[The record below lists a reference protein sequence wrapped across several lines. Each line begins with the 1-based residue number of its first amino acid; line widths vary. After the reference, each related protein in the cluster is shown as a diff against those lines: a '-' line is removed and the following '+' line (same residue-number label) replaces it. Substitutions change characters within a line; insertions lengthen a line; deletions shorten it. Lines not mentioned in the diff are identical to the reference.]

1 MKISRRL
8 TLLLITTWGV
18 IVLTGLATA
27 GAASIPEKTDQPT
40 SAWAESPG
48 APATLAASQA
58 FTSNAVVACMISQ
71 VQQSTVYTYDGQL
84 SGEWPVLVGGEPYTI
99 TTRNTASGA
108 PIQKATQ
115 YVYEHMQALSL
126 TASYHDWWYW
136 MYSNRN
142 VVSVLTGCSHSD
154 EIVLITAHLD
164 DMPSS
169 GLAPGADDNASG
181 SVGVLVAADILSQYQ
196 FERTLRFVFFT
207 GEEQG
212 MRGSS
217 QYAQMVQDAGEN
229 IVAVYNMDMI
239 AWNSDGDPTLGLH
252 TRAPSNPGY
261 AGDLA
266 IAGVFTNV
274 VSAYGLSNYLTPTI
288 VADGETRSDHSS
300 FWSRGYPA
308 ILAIEAGD
316 DFNANYHSSN
326 DRLQSLDMTYFT
338 NFVKASV
345 GTAAH
350 LAHPVEVTGILT
362 GLVSDAVTFSPIAG
376 AQVESALCPMYTET
390 SDAQGIYSLTLPVG
404 VYSITAFA
412 TGYWPKTIG
421 GVTVTSTTTTLGIP
435 LAPIR
440 TTYMPIV
447 FKNAP

>member
-8 TLLLITTWGV
+8 ALLLITTWGV

-27 GAASIPEKTDQPT
+27 GATSTPEEIDRPT
-40 SAWAESPG
+40 LAQADSPSV
-48 APATLAASQA
+48 PATLAASQA

-71 VQQSTVYTYDGQL
+71 VQQSSVYTYDGQL
-84 SGEWPVLVGGEPYTI
+84 SGEWPVLVGGEPYALA
-99 TTRNTASGA
+99 TRNTTSGT

-126 TASYHDWWYW
+126 TVSYHDWTWG
-136 MYSNRN
+136 YSNRN
-142 VVSVLTGCSHSD
+142 VIGVLTGRSHSD
-154 EIVLITAHLD
+154 EIVLVTAHLD

-169 GLAPGADDNASG
+169 GSAPGADDNASG
-181 SVGVLVAADILSQYQ
+181 STGVLVAADILSQYQ

-212 MRGSS
+212 LVGSS
-217 QYAQMVQDAGEN
+217 YYAQAVKNAGEN

-239 AWNSDGDPTLGLH
+239 AWNSDSNPTLWLH
-252 TRAPSNPGY
+252 TRRTDNPGY
-261 AGDLA
+261 TGDQA
-266 IAGVFTNV
+266 IAGMFTNV

-288 VADGETRSDHSS
+288 VADGESRSDHSS

-326 DRLQSLDMTYFT
+326 DRLQTLDMAYFT

-362 GLVSDAVTFSPIAG
+362 GVVSDAVTFSPIAG
-376 AQVESALCPMYTET
+376 AQVKSALCPLYTGT

-412 TGYWPKTIG
+412 TGYWPNTVG
-421 GVTVTSTTTTLGIP
+421 GVAVISTTTRDIP
-435 LAPIR
+435 LAPVR
-440 TTYMPIV
+440 TTYMPLV
-447 FKNAP
+447 FKDAP

>member
-8 TLLLITTWGV
+8 AWLLITTWGV

-27 GAASIPEKTDQPT
+27 GATSTPEEIDRPT
-40 SAWAESPG
+40 LAQADSPSV
-48 APATLAASQA
+48 PATLAASQA

-71 VQQSTVYTYDGQL
+71 VQQSSVYTYDGQL
-84 SGEWPVLVGGEPYTI
+84 SGEWPVLVGGEPYALA
-99 TTRNTASGA
+99 TRNTTSGT

-126 TASYHDWWYW
+126 TVSYHDWTWG
-136 MYSNRN
+136 YSNRN
-142 VVSVLTGCSHSD
+142 VIGVLTGCSHSD
-154 EIVLITAHLD
+154 EIVLVTAHLD

-169 GLAPGADDNASG
+169 GSAPGADDNASG
-181 SVGVLVAADILSQYQ
+181 STGVLVAADILSQYQ
-196 FERTLRFVFFT
+196 FERTLRFVLFT

-212 MRGSS
+212 MRGSN
-217 QYAQMVQDAGEN
+217 QYAQAVKDAGEN

-274 VSAYGLSNYLTPTI
+274 VNAYGLSSYLTPAI
-288 VADGETRSDHSS
+288 VADGESRSDHSS
-300 FWSRGYPA
+300 FWNRGYSA
-308 ILAIEAGD
+308 ILAIEDWNDFD
-316 DFNANYHSSN
+316 DYYHTSN
-326 DRLQSLDMTYFT
+326 DRLQTLDMAYFT

-362 GLVSDAVTFSPIAG
+362 GVVFDAVTFSPIAG
-376 AQVESALCPMYTET
+376 AQVKSALCPMYTET

-412 TGYWPKTIG
+412 TGYWPNTVG
-421 GVTVTSTTTTLGIP
+421 GVAVISTTTLGIP
-435 LAPIR
+435 LAPVR
-440 TTYMPIV
+440 TTYMPLV
-447 FKNAP
+447 FKDAP